1 MEVEGKNI
9 IELLPEILQLGKVKA
24 EKIIQ
29 DPRNI
34 MDDKES
40 IVNMDKKEAKNYLYH
55 GDNLDCIESLIC
67 QGYKEKIDLIY
78 IDPPFLT
85 MANYKSKIELLNGDS
100 LNTIESVAYDDKWK
114 GGMKEYLEMMSIRLY
129 LMKELLSSKGSIY
142 VHLDYRIVHYVKI
155 LMDYIFGEE
164 NFINE
169 IIWSYKSGGVTS
181 KYYSRKHDTILMY
194 SKTEDYI
201 FNPQK
206 EKSYN
211 REFKPY
217 RFKGVKEYEDKIGW
231 YTLVNLKDVWNINIV
246 GRSSGE
252 RVGYGT
258 QKPEELLERIIS
270 TSSNKDSIVA
280 DFFAGS
286 GTTGVVAEKLGRRYI
301 MGDKG
306 QISILTIMKRI
317 AENKGG
323 TYNLKGSKGTKA
335 ISKLKIDSIEKEK
348 IKDDKYLLK
357 IKLGKYKLDL
367 NMIKLNK
374 KDKLIV
380 SKILSKDSFALID
393 YIALDLNYDGKIPNI
408 RYEDYRKKDYNKVDN
423 EISVIL
429 DKSLEDHYIYLKAID
444 VFGNEYREILKI

>member
-1 MEVEGKNI
+1 
-9 IELLPEILQLGKVKA
+9 
-24 EKIIQ
+24 
-29 DPRNI
+29 
-34 MDDKES
+34 
-40 IVNMDKKEAKNYLYH
+40 
-55 GDNLDCIESLIC
+55 
-67 QGYKEKIDLIY
+67 
-78 IDPPFLT
+78 
-85 MANYKSKIELLNGDS
+85 
-100 LNTIESVAYDDKWK
+100 
-114 GGMKEYLEMMSIRLY
+114 MMSIRLY
-129 LMKELLSSKGSIY
+129 LMKELLSSKGTLY

-169 IIWSYKSGGVTS
+169 IIWSYKSGGVTN

-211 REFKPY
+211 RGFKPY

-286 GTTGVVAEKLGRRYI
+286 GTTGVVA
-301 MGDKG
+301 
-306 QISILTIMKRI
+306 
-317 AENKGG
+317 
-323 TYNLKGSKGTKA
+323 
-335 ISKLKIDSIEKEK
+335 
-348 IKDDKYLLK
+348 
-357 IKLGKYKLDL
+357 
-367 NMIKLNK
+367 
-374 KDKLIV
+374 
-380 SKILSKDSFALID
+380 
-393 YIALDLNYDGKIPNI
+393 
-408 RYEDYRKKDYNKVDN
+408 
-423 EISVIL
+423 
-429 DKSLEDHYIYLKAID
+429 
-444 VFGNEYREILKI
+444 